1 MYVMTQIQKIEVQR
15 STACAIHVLSLLE
28 ISRLEVDDIA
38 QDDNQPLKSLLIK

>member
-28 ISRLEVDDIA
+28 ISRLEVDDI
-38 QDDNQPLKSLLIK
+38 DDNQPLKSLLIK